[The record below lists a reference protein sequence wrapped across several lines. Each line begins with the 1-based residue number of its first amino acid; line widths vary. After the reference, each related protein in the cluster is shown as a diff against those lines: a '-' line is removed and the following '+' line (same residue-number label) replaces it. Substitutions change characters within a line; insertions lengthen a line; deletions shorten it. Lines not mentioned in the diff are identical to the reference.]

1 MFLENSDVFFK
12 YLKKSKKV
20 KKKNNMCGKPK
31 MWVDSNYF
39 GYQLH
44 AINKIYKNK
53 VTNYK
58 ITFTYL
64 WLER

>member
-1 MFLENSDVFFK
+1 M
-12 YLKKSKKV
+12 Y
-20 KKKNNMCGKPK
+20 GKPK

-64 WLER
+64 WLERSKVPRTPRNLREKTST